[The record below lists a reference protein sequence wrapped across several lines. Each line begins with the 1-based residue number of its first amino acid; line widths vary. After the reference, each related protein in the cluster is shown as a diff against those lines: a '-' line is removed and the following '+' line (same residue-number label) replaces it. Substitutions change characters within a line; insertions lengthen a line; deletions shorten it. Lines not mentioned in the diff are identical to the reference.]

1 MIKWQPL
8 LETRKYTTAQ
18 NIRATTR
25 TRKNTMENS
34 KPQTKDKHTTTKI
47 NMETQGQQDNKT
59 KHKQQTQK
67 RTYTHVYKHNIEQHT

>member
-34 KPQTKDKHTTTKI
+34 KPQTKDKHTTTNI
-47 NMETQGQQDNKT
+47 NMETQGSRTTKRSINN
-59 KHKQQTQK
+59 KHKDVHTHM
-67 RTYTHVYKHNIEQHT
+67 YTNTT